1 MVINRSV
8 RKMCR
13 SLENVSQSRKWI
25 TIRKM
30 GQVKKDVTELEN
42 VSQLEKWVTVK

>member
-30 GQVKKDVTELEN
+30 GQIKKDVSELEKCLAVRKMDN
-42 VSQLEKWVTVK
+42 S